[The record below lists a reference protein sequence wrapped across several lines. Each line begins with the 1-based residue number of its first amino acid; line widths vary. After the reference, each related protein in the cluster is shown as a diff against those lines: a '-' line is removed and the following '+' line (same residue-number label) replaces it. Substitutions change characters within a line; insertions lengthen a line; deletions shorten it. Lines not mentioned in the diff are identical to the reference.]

1 MADFNEDYT
10 QADIDNAKI
19 VNMRP
24 SNLTVEVFRGE
35 EASVNSY
42 IFSNG
47 SSQIVMDVLR
57 NSREAQ
63 KLAERIRSKALP
75 LTHILITHGHPDHY
89 TGMDLLKKVFPEA
102 RIVVPSEAIK
112 QDIIGFSQWM
122 ESVGWLD
129 GEPTLKPKS
138 ADHPNGFDYARQI
151 EVLTSDELTLE
162 GGGTLAIAT
171 DYPAAEAE
179 HLSTVYSEDLN
190 ALFVADFCY
199 NRVHLWLGQGVD
211 AAHIKQWK
219 STLRQ
224 LQEKYGDT
232 DVTVYPGHG
241 PRATPALFE
250 VVLQY
255 ISDFESV
262 IATAATKEQAMEKM
276 KERYPDW
283 QQSDFLLLH
292 SVNYQFELKK

>member
-1 MADFNEDYT
+1 
-10 QADIDNAKI
+10 
-19 VNMRP
+19 
-24 SNLTVEVFRGE
+24 
-35 EASVNSY
+35 
-42 IFSNG
+42 
-47 SSQIVMDVLR
+47 
-57 NSREAQ
+57 
-63 KLAERIRSKALP
+63 
-75 LTHILITHGHPDHY
+75 
-89 TGMDLLKKVFPEA
+89 MDLLKKIFPEV

-112 QDIIGFSQWM
+112 QDIIGFSEWM
-122 ESVGWLD
+122 EGVGWLD

-138 ADHPNGFDYARQI
+138 ADHPNGFNYVGQI

-179 HLSTVYSEDLN
+179 HLSTVYSKDLN
-190 ALFVADFCY
+190 ALFTADFCY
-199 NRVHLWLGQGVD
+199 NGVHLWLGQGVD
-211 AAHIKQWK
+211 ANHIEQWK

-241 PRATPALFE
+241 PRATPALFR

-262 IATAATKEQAMEKM
+262 IATAQTKEQAMEKM
-276 KERYPDW
+276 KARYPGW
-283 QQSDFLLLH
+283 KQSDFLLLH